1 MHIPLGLVRPG
12 YTQAGIVQ
20 PCDYSSGSRS
30 PSQTACDIIS
40 SHQLPYT
47 RHGKLLYRGQLFAAR
62 LQLRQS
68 MRRKHRQIIGY

>member
-20 PCDYSSGSRS
+20 AYDYSSGARS
-30 PSQTACDIIS
+30 PSQAACDTISS
-40 SHQLPYT
+40 SHQLPLT

-62 LQLRQS
+62 L
-68 MRRKHRQIIGY
+68 